1 MSAARNSH
9 TALAPAKVN
18 LTLEVLGR
26 RPDGFHELRTV
37 LLALD
42 LCDRV
47 HVRCDSRQESPLQL
61 CVTGPAASEDIPTDE
76 RNLVH
81 RAAQLA
87 LTRLADMGTAPLP
100 PLCIELE
107 KHVPSQAG
115 LGGGSSDA
123 AATLRS
129 VQAIAGR
136 DLGREWRQETLAEL
150 GSDCVFFDA
159 GAVVA
164 LCEGRGERVRALPAP
179 HQWNVALVVPEV
191 TCSTAEVF
199 GHVPSAPVPSSAARS
214 HTDLLA
220 QDPAAARDSLFND
233 LESAAREVEPLLG
246 AWTDLLSEAGLDHY
260 RLTGSGSSLFGLYA
274 DPEEAQWDLAA
285 VSHLATERGLGVRL
299 ACCVPCWSG
308 KDEAPSS

>member
-1 MSAARNSH
+1 MSAARNSY
-9 TALAPAKVN
+9 TALAPGKVN
-18 LTLEVLGR
+18 LTLELLGH

-47 HVRCDSRQESPLQL
+47 HVRCDSRQGTPLKL
-61 CVTGPAASEDIPTDE
+61 SVTGPAGSEDIPTDE
-76 RNLVH
+76 GNLVY

-87 LTRLADMGTAPLP
+87 LARLVDLGSTPLP

-123 AATLRS
+123 AATLRA

-136 DLGREWRQETLAEL
+136 DLGNEWRQATLAEL
-150 GSDCVFFDA
+150 GSDCAFFDT

-164 LCEGRGERVRALPAP
+164 LCEGRGERVRVLPTP
-179 HQWNVALVVPEV
+179 HQWHVSLVVPEI

-199 GHVPSAPVPSSAARS
+199 GRVPSGFSPSSVSRS

-220 QDPAAARDSLFND
+220 QEPGAARSSLFND
-233 LESAAREVEPLLG
+233 LESPAREVEPLLG
-246 AWTDLLSEAGLDHY
+246 SWADLLDEADLDHY

-285 VSHLATERGLGVRL
+285 VSHLASERGLGVRL
-299 ACCVPCWSG
+299 ACCVPSWDGVGEASG
-308 KDEAPSS
+308 S

>member
-1 MSAARNSH
+1 VSAARNSH

-18 LTLEVLGR
+18 LTLELLGP

-47 HVRCDSRQESPLQL
+47 HVRCDSRQEAPLQL
-61 CVTGPAASEDIPTDE
+61 SVTGPAASEDVPTDE

-87 LTRLADMGTAPLP
+87 LARLADLGSPPLP

-107 KHVPSQAG
+107 KYVPSQAG

-123 AATLRS
+123 AATLRA

-136 DLGREWRQETLAEL
+136 DLGREWREETLAGL
-150 GSDCVFFDA
+150 GSDCVFFDT

-164 LCEGRGERVRALPAP
+164 LCEGRGERVRALPTP
-179 HQWNVALVVPEV
+179 HQWSVALVVPDV
-191 TCSTAEVF
+191 ICSTGEVF
-199 GHVPSAPVPSSAARS
+199 GRVPPDFVSSSASRS

-220 QDPAAARDSLFND
+220 QDPGAARDSLFND
-233 LESAAREVEPLLG
+233 LEPAAREVEPLLG
-246 AWTDLLSEAGLDHY
+246 AWADLLTEAGLDHY

-285 VSHLATERGLGVRL
+285 VSHLASERGLGVRL
-299 ACCVPCWSG
+299 ACCVPCWDG
-308 KDEAPSS
+308 AGEAPDS

>member
-1 MSAARNSH
+1 MSAARNSYS
-9 TALAPAKVN
+9 AMAPAKVN
-18 LTLEVLGR
+18 LTLELLGH

-47 HVRCDSRQESPLQL
+47 HVRCDSRQERPLQL
-61 CVTGPAASEDIPTDE
+61 SVTGPAASEDIPSDE
-76 RNLVH
+76 RNLVQ

-87 LTRLADMGTAPLP
+87 LARLVDMGAAPLP

-123 AATLRS
+123 AATLRAL
-129 VQAIAGR
+129 QAIAGR
-136 DLGREWRQETLAEL
+136 DLGSEWRQATLAEL
-150 GSDCVFFDA
+150 GSDCAFFDT
-159 GAVVA
+159 GSVVA
-164 LCEGRGERVRALPAP
+164 LCEGRGERVRALPTP

-199 GHVPSAPVPSSAARS
+199 GRVSSDCVPSSVPRL

-220 QDPAAARDSLFND
+220 QDPGAARNSLFND
-233 LESAAREVEPLLG
+233 LESPAREVEPLLG
-246 AWTDLLSEAGLDHY
+246 AWADLLSEAGLDHY
-260 RLTGSGSSLFGLYA
+260 CLTGSGSSFFSLYA

-285 VSHLATERGLGVRL
+285 VSHLASERGLGVRL
-299 ACCVPCWSG
+299 ACCVPCWDG
-308 KDEAPSS
+308 AGEASDS

>member
-1 MSAARNSH
+1 MNATRHSH

-18 LTLEVLGR
+18 LTLELLGR

-47 HVRCDSRQESPLQL
+47 HVRCDSRQQTPLQL
-61 CVTGPAASEDIPTDE
+61 EVTGPAASDDIPADD
-76 RNLVH
+76 RNLVQ

-87 LTRLADMGTAPLP
+87 LDRLADLGAAPLP
-100 PLCIELE
+100 PLRIELE
-107 KHVPSQAG
+107 KHIPSQAG

-123 AATLRS
+123 AATLRA

-150 GSDCVFFDA
+150 GSDCVFFDT

-164 LCEGRGERVRALPAP
+164 LCEGRGERVRVLPTP
-179 HQWNVALVVPEV
+179 HQWSVALVVPDV
-191 TCSTAEVF
+191 TCSTGEVF
-199 GHVPSAPVPSSAARS
+199 GRIAPDFVSSSASRS
-214 HTDLLA
+214 HTDLLT
-220 QDPAAARDSLFND
+220 QDPGAARDSLFND
-233 LESAAREVEPLLG
+233 LEPVAREVEPLLG
-246 AWTDLLSEAGLDHY
+246 AWADLLSEAGLDHY

-285 VSHLATERGLGVRL
+285 VSHLASERGLGVRL
-299 ACCVPCWSG
+299 ARCVTCWDG
-308 KDEAPSS
+308 AGEAPDS

>member
-18 LTLEVLGR
+18 LTLELLGP

-47 HVRCDSRQESPLQL
+47 HVRCDSRQEAPLQL
-61 CVTGPAASEDIPTDE
+61 SVTGPAASEDVPTDE

-87 LTRLADMGTAPLP
+87 LARLADLGSPPLP

-107 KHVPSQAG
+107 KYVPSQAG

-123 AATLRS
+123 AATLRA

-136 DLGREWRQETLAEL
+136 DLGREWREETLAEL
-150 GSDCVFFDA
+150 GSDCVFFDT

-164 LCEGRGERVRALPAP
+164 LCEGRGERVRALPTP
-179 HQWNVALVVPEV
+179 HQWSVALVVPDV
-191 TCSTAEVF
+191 ICSTGEVF
-199 GHVPSAPVPSSAARS
+199 GRVPPDFVSSSASRS

-220 QDPAAARDSLFND
+220 QDPGAARDSLFND
-233 LESAAREVEPLLG
+233 LEPAAREVEPLLG
-246 AWTDLLSEAGLDHY
+246 AWADLLTEAGLDHY

-285 VSHLATERGLGVRL
+285 VSNLASERGLAVRL
-299 ACCVPCWSG
+299 ACCVPCWDG
-308 KDEAPSS
+308 AGEAPDS

>member
-1 MSAARNSH
+1 VSAARNSH

-47 HVRCDSRQESPLQL
+47 QVRCDSRQESPLQL
-61 CVTGPAASEDIPTDE
+61 SVTGPAASEDIPTDE

-87 LTRLADMGTAPLP
+87 LARLADMGAAPLP

-123 AATLRS
+123 AATLRA

-136 DLGREWRQETLAEL
+136 DLGREWRQEILAEL
-150 GSDCVFFDA
+150 GSDCVFFDT

-164 LCEGRGERVRALPAP
+164 LCEGRGERVRVLPTP
-179 HQWNVALVVPEV
+179 HQWSVALVVPDV
-191 TCSTAEVF
+191 TCSTGEVF
-199 GHVPSAPVPSSAARS
+199 GRIPPDFVSSSASRS

-220 QDPAAARDSLFND
+220 QDPGAARDSLFND
-233 LESAAREVEPLLG
+233 LEPAAREVEPLLG
-246 AWTDLLSEAGLDHY
+246 AWADLLTEAGLDHY

-285 VSHLATERGLGVRL
+285 VSNLASERGLGVRL
-299 ACCVPCWSG
+299 ACCVPCWDG
-308 KDEAPSS
+308 AGEAPDS